1 MNNTT
6 GCLSKLKHYLSC
18 CNNRK
23 KKAVLQ
29 ATCDCCRHS
38 QTITIAYDEKSSDG
52 SSTDIEI
59 TPDTVKIS

>member
-6 GCLSKLKHYLSC
+6 GCLSKIKHYLSC
-18 CNNRK
+18 CNSRK

-29 ATCDCCRHS
+29 ATCDCCKHS
-38 QTITIAYDEKSSDG
+38 QKLTIAFDEKSSDG

>member
-1 MNNTT
+1 MNNST
-6 GCLSKLKHYLSC
+6 GSLSKIKHYLTC
-18 CNNRK
+18 CNTK
-23 KKAVLQ
+23 SKKAVLQ

-38 QTITIAYDEKSSDG
+38 QTLTIAYDEKSSDG

>member
-1 MNNTT
+1 MNNST
-6 GCLSKLKHYLSC
+6 GCLSKIKHYLTC
-18 CNNRK
+18 CNTKSK
-23 KKAVLQ
+23 KTVLQ

-38 QTITIAYDEKSSDG
+38 QTLTIAYDEKSSDG